1 MKDIFDKVAA
11 SISDAA
17 KKTSETVSD
26 VIEHEN
32 TQAALDW
39 AKQTAN
45 TITDEAT
52 RLGKEVARSD
62 MVKDAA
68 TGAAIGAAVA
78 VPIPLIG
85 PAAGAVFGAGLGI
98 YKNLN
103 RTDAKASPP
112 NVAGLGKTQEPETS
126 VYDKL
131 IKLDELRSKCI
142 LTEEEFQA
150 QKGKLLG

>member
-1 MKDIFDKVAA
+1 MKDIFDKVTA

-17 KKTSETVSD
+17 KRTSETVSEA
-26 VIEHEN
+26 IEHEN

-45 TITDEAT
+45 SIADEAT

-62 MVKDAA
+62 MVKDVA

-103 RTDAKASPP
+103 RTDAKASTPDMARI
-112 NVAGLGKTQEPETS
+112 VKAQEQDTS
-126 VYDKL
+126 AYDKL
-131 IKLDELRSKCI
+131 IKLDELRSKGI
-142 LTEEEFQA
+142 LTNEEFQA
-150 QKGKLLG
+150 QKSKLLG

>member
-1 MKDIFDKVAA
+1 MKDIFDKVTA

-17 KKTSETVSD
+17 KRTSETVSEA
-26 VIEHEN
+26 IEHEN

-45 TITDEAT
+45 TIADEAT
-52 RLGKEVARSD
+52 RLGKEVARSE

-68 TGAAIGAAVA
+68 TGAAIGAAIVT
-78 VPIPLIG
+78 PIPFVG

-103 RTDAKASPP
+103 RTDAKTSASDM
-112 NVAGLGKTQEPETS
+112 ARIGKVQEQDTS

-131 IKLDELRSKCI
+131 IKLDELRSKGI

-150 QKGKLLG
+150 QKSKLLG